1 MTTQIEIIGVEP
13 PCYRCKETKENTDK
27 AIMKL
32 LKEGHEITI
41 TKLNVM
47 DKTTMERFGIVRTP
61 ALAVNGVIKIMGK
74 VPDPGVIER
83 IIRKE
88 L

>member
-1 MTTQIEIIGVEP
+1 MTIQIEIIGVEP
-13 PCYRCKETKENTDK
+13 ACYRCKETKENTEK
-27 AIMKL
+27 AATKL
-32 LKEGHEITI
+32 RKDGHEIKV

-47 DKTTMERFGIVRTP
+47 EKSTMEKYGMIRTP
-61 ALAVNGVIKIMGK
+61 ALAVNGVIKVMGK

>member
-1 MTTQIEIIGVEP
+1 MSVQIEIIGVEP

-27 AIMKL
+27 AVTKL
-32 LKEGHEITI
+32 LKEDHEITVK
-41 TKLNVM
+41 KLNVM
-47 DKTTMERFGIVRTP
+47 DKTTMEKFGIVRTP

>member
-1 MTTQIEIIGVEP
+1 MATKIEIIGVEP

-27 AIMKL
+27 AVAKL
-32 LKEGHEITI
+32 LKEGHKISV
-41 TKLNVM
+41 TKLNVL

-74 VPDPGVIER
+74 IPDPGGIER
-83 IIRKE
+83 IIRKD